1 MEDDVLKLK
10 EVVSVTFDTT
20 PSCQIPVHDVAP
32 RAVSIAEAIETIN
45 CAINLAVSFF
55 VITHLLSLRINHR
68 GRIVVVVIVATTSL
82 RTSAAL

>member
-32 RAVSIAEAIETIN
+32 RAVSIADAIDTM
-45 CAINLAVSFF
+45 
-55 VITHLLSLRINHR
+55 T
-68 GRIVVVVIVATTSL
+68 
-82 RTSAAL
+82 